1 MPDLATNTTS
11 LDTREKILD
20 AAEHLFVE
28 HGFAATSMRAIAQTA
43 EVNLAATN
51 YHFGS
56 KKGLL
61 AAVFQRRVRPINERR
76 LLLLKGLE
84 DSDRLLTLRSIL
96 EAFFAPLNENAY
108 ADKVPA
114 LIGRI
119 LAEPQ
124 SITKPIMDETFSET
138 AATFQRAL
146 KTVLPEV
153 SDEDLRWRFHFMVG
167 SMIQILQF
175 QSPLGTESTHQT
187 FTEGM
192 NQLIEFSIA
201 GLAQANNRQ
210 LHD

>member
-1 MPDLATNTTS
+1 MTDLATNTAT

-28 HGFAATSMRAIAQTA
+28 HGFAATSLRAIAQTA

-84 DSDRLLTLRSIL
+84 ESDRLLTARSIL

-108 ADKVPA
+108 SDKVPA

-119 LAEPQ
+119 LAEPE

-146 KTVLPEV
+146 KSVLPEV

-167 SMIQILQF
+167 SMIQMLQF
-175 QSPLGTESTHQT
+175 QSPVGTESTQQT

-201 GLAQANNRQ
+201 GLTQANNEQ